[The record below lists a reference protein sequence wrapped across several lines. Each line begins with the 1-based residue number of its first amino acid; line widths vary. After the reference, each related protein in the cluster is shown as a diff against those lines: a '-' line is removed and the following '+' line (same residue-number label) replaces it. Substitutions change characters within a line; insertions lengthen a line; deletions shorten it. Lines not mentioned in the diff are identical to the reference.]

1 MKGILLISLIII
13 MCFIYSN
20 NIYTSTEIWRSM
32 KNYTD
37 TGLMVNNEYHFIYDE
52 NNYINLDINGDK
64 MKKLYSKQDEIYKD
78 YDKLLNY
85 IFIVKSITTN
95 YESGED
101 AATHLANYIESDYG
115 LNTEN
120 CILVLIL
127 VEQREIYIFSGKYQI
142 EKQ

>member
-1 MKGILLISLIII
+1 
-13 MCFIYSN
+13 MCFTHSYD
-20 NIYTSTEIWRSM
+20 IYTSDDIWNRMKDYTRSR
-32 KNYTD
+32 
-37 TGLMVNNEYHFIYDE
+37 LMFNKKYRFIYDE

-101 AATHLANYIESDYG
+101 AATHLANKIESDYG

-127 VEQREIYIFSGKYQI
+127 VEQRKIYIFSGK
-142 EKQ
+142 

>member
-1 MKGILLISLIII
+1 
-13 MCFIYSN
+13 MCFIHSYD
-20 NIYTSTEIWRSM
+20 IYTSDDIWNRM
-32 KNYTD
+32 KDYTRFR
-37 TGLMVNNEYHFIYDE
+37 LMVNKKYRFIYDE

-101 AATHLANYIESDYG
+101 AATHLANKIESDYG

-127 VEQREIYIFSGKYQI
+127 VEQRKIYIFSGK
-142 EKQ
+142 

>member
-1 MKGILLISLIII
+1 
-13 MCFIYSN
+13 MCFIHSYD
-20 NIYTSTEIWRSM
+20 IYTSDDIWNRMKDYTRSR
-32 KNYTD
+32 
-37 TGLMVNNEYHFIYDE
+37 LMFNKKYRFIYDE

-101 AATHLANYIESDYG
+101 AATHLANKIESDYG

-127 VEQREIYIFSGKYQI
+127 VEQRKIYIFSGK
-142 EKQ
+142 